1 MGSMELND
9 IKYTSPSG
17 KEFSF
22 VFDNVSKET
31 DLKTAI
37 FTFPEKDG
45 AYVQS
50 LGRGGRRFPLTC
62 IFTGELCMQKADEFE
77 AALEERGI
85 GSLRHPVYGTRAVV
99 PTGTIKRED
108 GLVTEVNTSTV
119 TVTFSET
126 NTDKEILQSVTESSS
141 DITAAAEVFV
151 DNAIDEFAASIS
163 LTSAPE
169 VLQVENLCKDSAKII
184 CDNID
189 NFADMVATKKNFNL
203 NDITNGA
210 YKAMRKIVNSATA
223 PINDIRGYA
232 ATVLKL
238 MRLPA
243 TIVCMPGE
251 IITAYANMVRDIV
264 KKFKNDPF
272 GEKKVR
278 NQYAVMKLSLQGAIC
293 AICEGTTFA
302 CGQSSSSSAGGS
314 SDGSQDGFSSR
325 EDAITAAEKVQEIFE
340 AVKEK
345 LDSEVGKDVLIETSE
360 SYSALL
366 EVYQKTVALVLNTA
380 FSLRKRRVI
389 VLGRDRQ
396 IIELLAEL
404 YGDIDSHI
412 DEFII
417 DNNLMLD
424 ELKVLPMGKEVA
436 YYV

>member
-1 MGSMELND
+1 MELTD

-17 KEFSF
+17 KEFTF
-22 VFDNVSKET
+22 VYENVSKET
-31 DLKTAI
+31 DLKTAT

-45 AYVQS
+45 AYIQS

-62 IFTGELCMQKADEFE
+62 IFTGENCMKKADEFE

-108 GLVTEVNTSTV
+108 GLVTDVNTSVV
-119 TVTFSET
+119 TITFSET
-126 NTDKEILQSVTESSS
+126 NTDKEVLQSVTESSS
-141 DITAAAEVFV
+141 EISAAAEVFV
-151 DNAIDEFAASIS
+151 DNAIDEFVASVS
-163 LTSAPE
+163 LDSAPE
-169 VLQVENLCKDSAKII
+169 VLQVETLCKDSAKII

-189 NFADMVATKKNFNL
+189 SYSDMVATKKNFNL
-203 NDITNGA
+203 NDFTNGA
-210 YKAMRKIVNSATA
+210 YKAMRKIVNNATA

-243 TIVCMPGE
+243 TIVSAPAE
-251 IITAYANMVRDIV
+251 IITAYSNMVRDIV

-272 GEKKVR
+272 GDKKVK

-302 CGQSSSSSAGGS
+302 CGQSSSSAGGS
-314 SDGSQDGFSSR
+314 SGSDGTQDGFTSR
-325 EDAITAAEKVQEIFE
+325 EDAVNAAEKVEEIFE
-340 AVKEK
+340 AVKSK
-345 LDSEVGKDVLIETSE
+345 LDEEVGKDVLVETSE

-389 VLGRDRQ
+389 VLDRDRQ
-396 IIELLAEL
+396 LIELLAEL
-404 YGDIDSHI
+404 YGDVDSHI

-417 DNNLMLD
+417 DNNLMMED
-424 ELKVLPMGKEVA
+424 LKILPMGKEVA

>member
-1 MGSMELND
+1 MGDMELND

-31 DLKTAI
+31 DLKTAT

-62 IFTGELCMQKADEFE
+62 IFTGELCMDKADEFE

-151 DNAIDEFAASIS
+151 DNAIDEFVASIS
-163 LTSAPE
+163 LDSAPE

-189 NFADMVATKKNFNL
+189 DFADMVATKKNFNL

-243 TIVCMPGE
+243 TIVSMPGE

-272 GEKKVR
+272 GDKKVR

-302 CGQSSSSSAGGS
+302 CGQSSSSSEGGS
-314 SDGSQDGFSSR
+314 TDGTQDGFTSR
-325 EDAITAAEKVQEIFE
+325 EDAITAAEKVQEVYE
-340 AVKEK
+340 SVKEK

-404 YGDIDSHI
+404 YGEVDSHI
-412 DEFII
+412 DEFIT

>member
-1 MGSMELND
+1 LND

-31 DLKTAI
+31 DLKTAT

-412 DEFII
+412 DEFIV

>member
-1 MGSMELND
+1 MELND

-31 DLKTAI
+31 DLKTAT

-412 DEFII
+412 DEFIV

>member
-1 MGSMELND
+1 MND

-31 DLKTAI
+31 DLKTAT

-62 IFTGELCMQKADEFE
+62 IFTGELCMDKADEFE

-151 DNAIDEFAASIS
+151 DNAIDEFVASIS
-163 LTSAPE
+163 LDGAPE

-243 TIVCMPGE
+243 TIVSMPGE

-272 GEKKVR
+272 GDKKVR

-302 CGQSSSSSAGGS
+302 CGQSSSSSEGGS
-314 SDGSQDGFSSR
+314 TDGTQDGFTSR
-325 EDAITAAEKVQEIFE
+325 EDAITAAEKVQEVYE
-340 AVKEK
+340 SVKEK

-404 YGDIDSHI
+404 YGEVDSHI
-412 DEFII
+412 DEFIT

>member
-1 MGSMELND
+1 LND

-31 DLKTAI
+31 DLKTAT

-62 IFTGELCMQKADEFE
+62 IFTGELCMDKADEFE

-151 DNAIDEFAASIS
+151 DNAIDEFVASIS
-163 LTSAPE
+163 LDSAPE

-189 NFADMVATKKNFNL
+189 DFADMVATKKNFNL

-243 TIVCMPGE
+243 TIVSMPGE

-272 GEKKVR
+272 GDKKVR

-302 CGQSSSSSAGGS
+302 CGQSSSSSEGGS
-314 SDGSQDGFSSR
+314 TDGTQDGFTSR
-325 EDAITAAEKVQEIFE
+325 EDAITAAEKVQEVYE
-340 AVKEK
+340 SVKEK

-404 YGDIDSHI
+404 YGEVDSHI
-412 DEFII
+412 DEFIT

>member
-31 DLKTAI
+31 DLKTAT

-45 AYVQS
+45 AYIQS

-302 CGQSSSSSAGGS
+302 CGQSSSSAGGS

-325 EDAITAAEKVQEIFE
+325 EDAITAAEKVQEVFE

-412 DEFII
+412 DEFIV
-417 DNNLMLD
+417 DNNLMLE

>member
-31 DLKTAI
+31 DLKTAT

-325 EDAITAAEKVQEIFE
+325 EDAITAAEKVQEVFE

>member
-1 MGSMELND
+1 MND

-31 DLKTAI
+31 DLKTAT

-62 IFTGELCMQKADEFE
+62 IFTGELCMDRADEFE

-151 DNAIDEFAASIS
+151 DNAIDEFVASIS
-163 LTSAPE
+163 LDSAPE

-189 NFADMVATKKNFNL
+189 DFADMVATKKNFNL

-243 TIVCMPGE
+243 TIVSMPGE

-272 GEKKVR
+272 GDKKVR

-302 CGQSSSSSAGGS
+302 CGQSSSSSEGGS
-314 SDGSQDGFSSR
+314 TDGTQDGFTSR
-325 EDAITAAEKVQEIFE
+325 EDAITAAEKVQEVYE
-340 AVKEK
+340 SVKEK

-404 YGDIDSHI
+404 YGEVDSHI
-412 DEFII
+412 DEFIT

>member
-1 MGSMELND
+1 
-9 IKYTSPSG
+9 
-17 KEFSF
+17 
-22 VFDNVSKET
+22 
-31 DLKTAI
+31 
-37 FTFPEKDG
+37 
-45 AYVQS
+45 
-50 LGRGGRRFPLTC
+50 
-62 IFTGELCMQKADEFE
+62 MQKADEFE

-251 IITAYANMVRDIV
+251 IITAYANMIRDIV

-325 EDAITAAEKVQEIFE
+325 EDAITAAEKVQEVFE

-412 DEFII
+412 DEFIV

>member
-31 DLKTAI
+31 DLKTAT

-325 EDAITAAEKVQEIFE
+325 EDAITAAEKVQEVFE

-412 DEFII
+412 DEFIV

>member
-1 MGSMELND
+1 MND

-31 DLKTAI
+31 DLKTAT

-62 IFTGELCMQKADEFE
+62 IFTGELCMDKADEFE

-151 DNAIDEFAASIS
+151 DNAIDEFVASIS
-163 LTSAPE
+163 LDSAPE

-189 NFADMVATKKNFNL
+189 DFADMVATKKNFNL

-243 TIVCMPGE
+243 TIVSMPGE

-272 GEKKVR
+272 GDKKVR

-302 CGQSSSSSAGGS
+302 CGQSSSSSEGGS
-314 SDGSQDGFSSR
+314 TDGTQDGFTSR
-325 EDAITAAEKVQEIFE
+325 EDAITAAEKVQEVYE
-340 AVKEK
+340 SVKEK

-404 YGDIDSHI
+404 YGEVDSHI
-412 DEFII
+412 DEFIT

>member
-1 MGSMELND
+1 MGIMELND

-22 VFDNVSKET
+22 VFDNVFKET
-31 DLKTAI
+31 DLKTAT

-45 AYVQS
+45 AYIQS

-126 NTDKEILQSVTESSS
+126 NTNKEILQSVTESSS
-141 DITAAAEVFV
+141 EISAAAEVFV
-151 DNAIDEFAASIS
+151 DNAIDEFVASIS
-163 LTSAPE
+163 LDSAPE
-169 VLQVENLCKDSAKII
+169 VLQVENLCKDTAKII
-184 CDNID
+184 CDQID
-189 NFADMVATKKNFNL
+189 DYADMVATKKNFNL

-232 ATVLKL
+232 ATLLKL

-243 TIVCMPGE
+243 TIVSMPGE

-272 GEKKVR
+272 GDNKVR
-278 NQYAVMKLSLQGAIC
+278 NQYAMMKLSLHGAIC

-302 CGQSSSSSAGGS
+302 CGQSSSSDGGLG
-314 SDGSQDGFSSR
+314 DGTQDGFTSR
-325 EDAITAAEKVQEIFE
+325 EDAITAAEKVQEVYE
-340 AVKEK
+340 TVKEK
-345 LDSEVGKDVLIETSE
+345 LDSEVGKDVMIETSE

-366 EVYQKTVALVLNTA
+366 EVYQKSIALILNTA

-389 VLGRDRQ
+389 VLGKDRQ
-396 IIELLAEL
+396 VIELLAEL
-404 YGDIDSHI
+404 YGDVDSHI

-417 DNNLMLD
+417 DNNLMMD
-424 ELKVLPMGKEVA
+424 ELKILPMGKEVA

>member
-1 MGSMELND
+1 MELND

-31 DLKTAI
+31 DLKTAT

-302 CGQSSSSSAGGS
+302 CGQSSSSSTGGS

-325 EDAITAAEKVQEIFE
+325 EDAITAAEKVQEVFE

>member
-1 MGSMELND
+1 MELND

-31 DLKTAI
+31 DLKTAT

-325 EDAITAAEKVQEIFE
+325 EDAITAAEKVQEVFE

-412 DEFII
+412 DEFIV

>member
-1 MGSMELND
+1 MELND

-31 DLKTAI
+31 DLKTAT

-251 IITAYANMVRDIV
+251 IITAYANMIRDIV

-325 EDAITAAEKVQEIFE
+325 EDAITAAEKVQEVFE

-412 DEFII
+412 DEFIV

>member
-1 MGSMELND
+1 MELND

-31 DLKTAI
+31 DLKTAT

-325 EDAITAAEKVQEIFE
+325 EDAITAAEKVQEVFE

>member
-1 MGSMELND
+1 MELND

-31 DLKTAI
+31 DLKTAT

-45 AYVQS
+45 AYIQS

-62 IFTGELCMQKADEFE
+62 IFTGENCMQKADEFE

-141 DITAAAEVFV
+141 DITKAADVFV
-151 DNAIDEFAASIS
+151 DNCIDEVVANIS
-163 LTSAPE
+163 LDSVPE
-169 VLQVENLCKDSAKII
+169 VLQVQTICADSAKII

-189 NFADMVATKKNFNL
+189 NYADDVATKSSRFNL
-203 NDITNGA
+203 NDFTNGA
-210 YKAMRKIVNSATA
+210 YRAIRKVVNNATA
-223 PINDIRGYA
+223 ATNDIRGYS

-243 TIVCMPGE
+243 TIVCAPME
-251 IITAYANMVRDIV
+251 IITSYSNMIKDIV

-272 GEKKVR
+272 GDKKIK
-278 NQYAVMKLSLQGAIC
+278 NQYTMMKMSLQGAVC
-293 AICEGTTFA
+293 AICEGVTFA
-302 CGQSSSSSAGGS
+302 CGQSSSSDGGN
-314 SDGSQDGFSSR
+314 GGQEGFKSR
-325 EDAITAAEKVQEIFE
+325 EEAITAAEDLQDIFE
-340 AVKEK
+340 SVKDK
-345 LDSEVGKDVLIETSE
+345 LDEELDKDVLIETSE

-380 FSLRKRRVI
+380 FSLRKRRVV
-389 VLGRDRQ
+389 VLDRDRQ
-396 IIELLAEL
+396 VIELLAEL
-404 YGDIDSHI
+404 YGDIDNHI

-417 DNNLMLD
+417 DNDLNID
-424 ELKVLPMGKEVA
+424 EIGVLPMGKEVA

>member
-1 MGSMELND
+1 MELND

-31 DLKTAI
+31 DLKTAT

-62 IFTGELCMQKADEFE
+62 IFTGENCMQKADEFE

-141 DITAAAEVFV
+141 DITATAEVFV

-412 DEFII
+412 DEFIV

>member
-1 MGSMELND
+1 MELND

-31 DLKTAI
+31 DLKTAT

-345 LDSEVGKDVLIETSE
+345 LDSEVGKDVMIETSE

-424 ELKVLPMGKEVA
+424 ELKILPMGKEVA